1 MTWFEFRENDS
12 GSWDVVM
19 LKGHPEDETNKET
32 IVATD
37 LEEVEAED
45 AAAAASRCGLW
56 STRWPIPSSTAPA
69 VTTETPT
76 KGRTTQYHPHNPQ

>member
-45 AAAAASRCGLW
+45 DAECRNEFE
-56 STRWPIPSSTAPA
+56 RDA
-69 VTTETPT
+69 VHEMADPEFDRS
-76 KGRTTQYHPHNPQ
+76 GGHY